1 MRLFDLALR
10 NAPAL
15 HAFLRPDRFAEV
27 SIHSCGVKGAPLE
40 ILCALESVE
49 SEPTLSL
56 SVAGHRIRGA
66 WPAQVHSSAAAT
78 FVATLRKIS
87 LHSIREDSRPLRTFY
102 ESC

>member
-15 HAFLRPDRFAEV
+15 HAFLRPDRLAEV
-27 SIHSCGVKGAPLE
+27 SIHSCGVKGARLE

-49 SEPTLSL
+49 SEPVVSL
-56 SVAGHRIRGA
+56 SVAGHSIRGA
-66 WPAQVHSSAAAT
+66 WAVQVHSSAAAT
-78 FVATLRKIS
+78 FVASLRKS
-87 LHSIREDSRPLRTFY
+87 GVHCIREESRPLRTFY